1 MDVQDLSR
9 IKWIEWIYRMDL
21 GIWID
26 LFKHKEMKFFFGV
39 LIFFLAVF
47 LLAMRKKDS
56 MEPFKW
62 VLGDWKMERKSGV
75 LTESWK
81 EVNDS
86 SYEGKSYITSKAGEN
101 KMLEEMQLIYRQKKY
116 HFISAVPGQNKE
128 LPVSF
133 LINTISSGHFLAEN
147 PEHDFP
153 RRISYQFMK
162 PDSLHA
168 WIDGGPANADQR
180 VDFYFSRK
188 K

>member
-1 MDVQDLSR
+1 MKSF
-9 IKWIEWIYRMDL
+9 Y
-21 GIWID
+21 GILI
-26 LFKHKEMKFFFGV
+26 MGV
-39 LIFFLAVF
+39 IV
-47 LLAMRKKDS
+47 LLMALKAKDS
-56 MEPFKW
+56 MEPFNW
-62 VLGDWKMERKSGV
+62 LLGDWQMERKSGV

-81 EVNDS
+81 RVDDS
-86 SYEGKSYITSKAGEN
+86 SYQGKSYMISKAGEN

-116 HFISAVPGQNKE
+116 HFISVVPGQNKE

-133 LINTISSGHFLAEN
+133 LIKTISYGQFLAEN
-147 PEHDFP
+147 PDHDFP

-168 WIDGGPANADQR
+168 WIDGGPANSEQR

>member
-1 MDVQDLSR
+1 M
-9 IKWIEWIYRMDL
+9 
-21 GIWID
+21 
-26 LFKHKEMKFFFGV
+26 
-39 LIFFLAVF
+39 
-47 LLAMRKKDS
+47 AMNGENS

-62 VLGDWKMERKSGV
+62 LLGDWQMERKSGV

-81 EVNDS
+81 QVDDS
-86 SYEGKSYITSKAGEN
+86 SFEGKSYMTSKAGEN
-101 KMLEEMQLIYRQKKY
+101 KTLEEMQLIYRQKKY
-116 HFISAVPGQNKE
+116 YFISAVPGQNKE

-133 LINTISSGHFLAEN
+133 MVNPISYGQFLAEN

-168 WIDGGPANADQR
+168 WIDGGPTNVEQR

>member
-1 MDVQDLSR
+1 
-9 IKWIEWIYRMDL
+9 
-21 GIWID
+21 
-26 LFKHKEMKFFFGV
+26 MKFIYGI
-39 LIFFLAVF
+39 LIFCGVY
-47 LLAMRKKDS
+47 LLMANKGEDA

-62 VLGDWKMERKSGV
+62 LLGDWQSERKSGL

-81 EVNDS
+81 QVNDS
-86 SYEGKSYITSKAGEN
+86 SYEGKSYMTSKAGEN
-101 KMLEEMQLIYRQKKY
+101 KMLEEMQLIYRQKKF
-116 HFISAVPGQNKE
+116 HFISIVPGQNKE

-133 LINTISSGHFLAEN
+133 LIKTISSGQLLAEN
-147 PEHDFP
+147 PDHDFP

-168 WIDGGPANADQR
+168 WIDGGLANVEQR